1 MVLLFLSLPI
11 YIYILFKP
19 KCRRNLNYFNM
30 FISYYSILRVALDV
44 QRPSLAKW
52 GFDASELGVTEMNKA
67 TFIITSTSTY

>member
-1 MVLLFLSLPI
+1 
-11 YIYILFKP
+11 
-19 KCRRNLNYFNM
+19 M

-67 TFIITSTSTY
+67 TFIITSTY